1 VSLRVG
7 FAASLVLAVALAGP
21 ALGKTS
27 SRTHGAR
34 TWTWSFAADT
44 LGLPP
49 PNTTTFGGN
58 WEVTVDSTRANLHG
72 VGTPAAVDTLS
83 ADSAAVA
90 AAAAGAAS
98 AAAAQAAAQAS
109 APRVLRQSEVD
120 DGIRYHYIQFKK
132 PVLEDQAASVR
143 FRILAGDI
151 DPTAG
156 LMFQVDAK
164 GRNGYIVRVSGETN
178 QLVVH
183 YLIYGK
189 RRDLRFAK
197 IEPLEPGTWHTLSV
211 ERKGS
216 IMTVSYDGTE
226 RLKIRD
232 ERYTSG
238 SVGLWTEDDTV
249 VDFEQLAVSKR

>member
-1 VSLRVG
+1 MIPRLG
-7 FAASLVLAVALAGP
+7 FAAPLALALALAGP
-21 ALGKTS
+21 ALAKTPS
-27 SRTHGAR
+27 PVLGSK

-44 LGLPP
+44 LGIPP
-49 PNTTTFGGN
+49 PNTATYGGS
-58 WEVTVDSTRANLHG
+58 WEVIVDSTRADLHG
-72 VGTPAAVDTLS
+72 AGAPAGVDSLS

-90 AAAAGAAS
+90 TATAAAAAMT
-98 AAAAQAAAQAS
+98 AS
-109 APRVLRQSEVD
+109 APRVLRQSEAD
-120 DGIRYHYIQFKK
+120 DGIKYHFIQFKK
-132 PVLEDQAASVR
+132 PVLDDQAASVR

-156 LMFQVDAK
+156 LMFQVDAR
-164 GRNGYIVRVSGETN
+164 GRNGYIVRVSGESN
-178 QLVVH
+178 QLIVH

-189 RRDLRFAK
+189 RRDLRYVK
-197 IEPLEPGTWHTLSV
+197 IEPVQPGTWHTLSV

-226 RLKIRD
+226 RLRMRD

-249 VDFEQLAVSKR
+249 VDFDQLAVSKR

>member
-1 VSLRVG
+1 MTLRLS
-7 FAASLVLAVALAGP
+7 FAVSLVLALAVGGP
-21 ALGKTS
+21 APGEAAG
-27 SRTHGAR
+27 RTYGAK

-49 PNTTTFGGN
+49 SNTATFGGS
-58 WEVTVDSTRANLHG
+58 WAVVVDSTRASDQG
-72 VGTPAAVDTLS
+72 AIASSDTATIAS
-83 ADSAAVA
+83 GADSAA
-90 AAAAGAAS
+90 AAS
-98 AAAAQAAAQAS
+98 ALAS
-109 APRVLRQSEVD
+109 APRVLRQSDTD
-120 DGIRYHYIQFKK
+120 DGIRFHFIQFKK
-132 PVLEDQAASVR
+132 PVLEDQAVSVR

-156 LMFQVDAK
+156 VMFQVDAK
-164 GRNGYIVRVSGETN
+164 GRNGYVARVSGERN
-178 QLVVH
+178 ELIVH

-197 IEPLEPGTWHTLSV
+197 IPAIQPGTWHTLSV

-216 IMTVSYDGTE
+216 IMAVSYDGE
-226 RLKIRD
+226 EKLRIRD
-232 ERYTSG
+232 ERYSGG

>member
-1 VSLRVG
+1 MSLRFG

-21 ALGKTS
+21 ALGNTP
-27 SRTHGAR
+27 SRTHSAR

-49 PNTTTFGGN
+49 PNTATFGGS
-58 WEVTVDSTRANLHG
+58 WEVIIDSTRANLHEAAA
-72 VGTPAAVDTLS
+72 PAVDSLS
-83 ADSAAVA
+83 ADSASVA
-90 AAAAGAAS
+90 AAAA
-98 AAAAQAAAQAS
+98 AAAAARAS

-120 DGIRYHYIQFKK
+120 DGIRYHFIQFKK

-164 GRNGYIVRVSGETN
+164 GRNGYIVRVSGESN
-178 QLVVH
+178 QLIAH

-189 RRDLRFAK
+189 RRDLRYAK
-197 IEPLEPGTWHTLSV
+197 IEPLEPGAWHTLSV

-216 IMTVSYDGTE
+216 IMTVSYDGKE
-226 RLKIRD
+226 RMKIRD

>member
-1 VSLRVG
+1 MTLRPS
-7 FAASLVLAVALAGP
+7 FAASLALALAVAGP
-21 ALGKTS
+21 ALGKTPS
-27 SRTHGAR
+27 PVHGAK

-49 PNTTTFGGN
+49 PNTATFGGS
-58 WEVTVDSTRANLHG
+58 WAVIVDSTRANVQEG
-72 VGTPAAVDTLS
+72 GAPAGADSLA
-83 ADSAAVA
+83 ADSAAARA
-90 AAAAGAAS
+90 A
-98 AAAAQAAAQAS
+98 
-109 APRVLRQSEVD
+109 APRVLRQSEAD

-132 PVLEDQAASVR
+132 PVLDDQAASVR

-156 LMFQVDAK
+156 LMFQVDPK

-178 QLVVH
+178 QLIVH

-189 RRDLRFAK
+189 RRDLRYAK
-197 IEPLEPGTWHTLSV
+197 IEPLQPGTWHTLSV
-211 ERKGS
+211 EHKGS
-216 IMTVSYDGTE
+216 IMTVSYDGEE
-226 RLKIRD
+226 RIRIRD

>member
-1 VSLRVG
+1 MTLRLGFAVSL
-7 FAASLVLAVALAGP
+7 ALALALASP
-21 ALGKTS
+21 AIGKTP
-27 SRTHGAR
+27 SRAHGAR

-49 PNTTTFGGN
+49 PNTATFGGS
-58 WEVTVDSTRANLHG
+58 WEVIVDSTRAS
-72 VGTPAAVDTLS
+72 VAPAGRDSLP
-83 ADSAAVA
+83 ADSAAA
-90 AAAAGAAS
+90 ATAL
-98 AAAAQAAAQAS
+98 AS
-109 APRVLRQSEVD
+109 APRVLRQSEAD

-164 GRNGYIVRVSGETN
+164 GRNGYIIRVSGESN
-178 QLVVH
+178 QLIVH

-189 RRDLRFAK
+189 RRDLRYAK

-216 IMTVSYDGTE
+216 IMTVSYDGQE
-226 RLKIRD
+226 RLKMRD

>member
-1 VSLRVG
+1 VTLRPG
-7 FAASLVLAVALAGP
+7 FAASLVLALALAGP
-21 ALGKTS
+21 ALGKTP
-27 SRTHGAR
+27 SRTHSAK
-34 TWTWSFAADT
+34 TWTWSYAADT

-49 PNTTTFGGN
+49 PNTATFGGS
-58 WEVTVDSTRANLHG
+58 WEVIVDSTRANLQEG
-72 VGTPAAVDTLS
+72 GAPGGGDSLS

-90 AAAAGAAS
+90 TAAAAN
-98 AAAAQAAAQAS
+98 AS
-109 APRVLRQSEVD
+109 APRVLRQSEAD

-132 PVLEDQAASVR
+132 PVLDDQAASVR

-178 QLVVH
+178 QLIVH

-189 RRDLRFAK
+189 RRDLRYAD
-197 IEPLEPGTWHTLSV
+197 IEPLQPGTWHTLSV

-216 IMTVSYDGTE
+216 IMTVSYDGKE
-226 RLKIRD
+226 RLKLRD

-249 VDFEQLAVSKR
+249 VDFDELAVSKR

>member
-1 VSLRVG
+1 V
-7 FAASLVLAVALAGP
+7 LVLALATP
-21 ALGKTS
+21 ALGEPVG
-27 SRTHGAR
+27 RTYGSK

-49 PNTTTFGGN
+49 ANTATFGGS
-58 WEVTVDSTRANLHG
+58 WAVLVDSTRAFEARG
-72 VGTPAAVDTLS
+72 APGGASASS
-83 ADSAAVA
+83 ADSVTGATVPASSADSTAVA
-90 AAAAGAAS
+90 TAL
-98 AAAAQAAAQAS
+98 AS
-109 APRVLRQSEVD
+109 APRVLRQSEAD
-120 DGIRYHYIQFKK
+120 DGLRFHYIQFKK
-132 PVLEDQAASVR
+132 PTLEDQAVSVR

-156 LMFQVDAK
+156 VMFQVDPK

-178 QLVVH
+178 QLIVH
-183 YLIYGK
+183 YLIFGR

-197 IEPLEPGTWHTLSV
+197 IPPIQPGTWHTLSV

-216 IMTVSYDGTE
+216 IMAVSYDGE
-226 RLKIRD
+226 EKIRIRD
-232 ERYTSG
+232 ERYSGG

>member
-49 PNTTTFGGN
+49 PNTATFGGS
-58 WEVTVDSTRANLHG
+58 WEVIVDSTRADLHAAG
-72 VGTPAAVDTLS
+72 ALAAVDTLS
-83 ADSAAVA
+83 ADSASVA
-90 AAAAGAAS
+90 AAAAAS
-98 AAAAQAAAQAS
+98 AAAAQAAA
-109 APRVLRQSEVD
+109 PRVLRQRETD
-120 DGIRYHYIQFKK
+120 DGIRYHFIQFKK

-164 GRNGYIVRVSGETN
+164 GRNGYIVRVSGESN

-226 RLKIRD
+226 RLTIRD

>member
-49 PNTTTFGGN
+49 PNTATFGGS
-58 WEVTVDSTRANLHG
+58 WEVTVDSTRANLLG
-72 VGTPAAVDTLS
+72 AGTPAAVDTLS

-90 AAAAGAAS
+90 AAAAAS
-98 AAAAQAAAQAS
+98 MAAAQAAAQAS

-178 QLVVH
+178 QLVV
-183 YLIYGK
+183 
-189 RRDLRFAK
+189 
-197 IEPLEPGTWHTLSV
+197 LEPGTWHTLSV